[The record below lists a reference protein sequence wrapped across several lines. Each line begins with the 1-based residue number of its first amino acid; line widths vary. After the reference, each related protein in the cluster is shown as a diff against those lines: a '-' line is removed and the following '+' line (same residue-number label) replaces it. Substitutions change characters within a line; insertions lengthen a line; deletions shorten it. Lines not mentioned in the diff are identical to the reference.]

1 MALCLKTF
9 PRSHCT
15 GRPDSD
21 CSSQRSHPSRA
32 GQSVRRKRP
41 CRVERSD
48 GLTDSWSI
56 TNEPRSVPLAWTP
69 GDGTLPGQVGPEH
82 PFLFLEATRDLDVDV
97 LGGEVILAPVD
108 SASNLRNRNVRSLDE
123 RAKEQ
128 VFAMFVER
136 ERGKCRLL
144 HGSLNR
150 PVGRPVQLNRAFRH
164 EIGILSRLVRE
175 PIEQLMKLGESG
187 TLYVPMRLFVG
198 GGQRRH
204 VRQVQVQP
212 ANRSLLDVSIDSRS
226 LLASFCPLHRI
237 TSLEAKGTTRHEDM
251 EWRREVGQCRFCP

>member
-21 CSSQRSHPSRA
+21 YSSRRSHPSRA
-32 GQSVRRKRP
+32 EKSLTRKP
-41 CRVERSD
+41 ACKVERND
-48 GLTDSWSI
+48 GLTDPYPIS
-56 TNEPRSVPLAWTP
+56 NEPRSVPLAWTP
-69 GDGTLPGQVGPEH
+69 GDGTLPRQVGPEH
-82 PFLFLEATRDLDVDV
+82 PFLFLEAPRDLDVDV

-136 ERGKCRLL
+136 ERRKGRLL
-144 HGSLNR
+144 HRTLNR
-150 PVGRPVQLNRAFRH
+150 PVGRPVELNRALRY
-164 EIGILSRLVRE
+164 EIGIFSRLVRE
-175 PIEQLMKLGESG
+175 PVEQLMKLGESRA
-187 TLYVPMRLFVG
+187 LEVPMRLLVG

-212 ANRSLLDVSIDSRS
+212 ANQSLLDVSIDSRS
-226 LLASFCPLHRI
+226 FLASFGPLHGLTLARCPRHN
-237 TSLEAKGTTRHEDM
+237 EA
-251 EWRREVGQCRFCP
+251 

>member
-1 MALCLKTF
+1 MALCSKTF
-9 PRSHCT
+9 PRSHCM

-21 CSSQRSHPSRA
+21 YSSRRSHPLRA
-32 GQSVRRKRP
+32 EKRVTRKPPCKVERNDGSLVNLKRNAKRP
-41 CRVERSD
+41 GR
-48 GLTDSWSI
+48 
-56 TNEPRSVPLAWTP
+56 TP
-69 GDGTLPGQVGPEH
+69 GDGILSRQVGPEH
-82 PFLFLEATRDLDVDV
+82 PLLFLEATRDLDVDV

-108 SASNLRNRNVRSLDE
+108 SASNLRNCHVRSLDQ

-150 PVGRPVQLNRAFRH
+150 PVGRPVQLDCAFRH
-164 EIGILSRLVRE
+164 EISILSRLVRE
-175 PIEQLMKLGESG
+175 PVEQLMKLGESRA
-187 TLYVPMRLFVG
+187 LYVPVRLFVR

-212 ANRSLLDVSIDSRS
+212 ANQSLLDVSIDSRS
-226 LLASFCPLHRI
+226 LLASFCPLHQI
-237 TSLEAKGTTRHEDM
+237 TLA
-251 EWRREVGQCRFCP
+251 